1 MQEMTAAAPAL
12 QPRLR
17 VCGDCTLCCKLLPVA
32 ELGKPAQLWCRHV
45 VQGKGCGIHAIRPA
59 QCADFICMWLASPA
73 LGPEWQPARAKF
85 VLYTQD
91 EGRRLV
97 VLCDAKEPNAW
108 RGVAYYPALKQWA
121 AAAAVEGRQVLV
133 LNGRKVTVLLPAS
146 DVELADFSDGDE
158 IFVHR
163 VEGPTGFTLKVEH
176 RKKAETQAAPAVEAS
191 MPDSAQAASAPQ
203 GTAAAKPPRRLRAK
217 TAPAITAPAK
227 TQG

>member
-1 MQEMTAAAPAL
+1 MLDQAPAAAAAPVLA
-12 QPRLR
+12 PRLR
-17 VCGDCTLCCKLLPVA
+17 ACGDCTLCCKLLPVA
-32 ELGKPAQLWCRHV
+32 ELGKPAQQWCKHV
-45 VQGKGCGIHAIRPA
+45 AQGKGCGIHAIRPT

-73 LGPEWQPARAKF
+73 LGPEWQPSRAKF

-108 RGVAYYPALKQWA
+108 RGAAYYPVLKQWA

-158 IFVHR
+158 IIVHR
-163 VEGPTGFTLKVEH
+163 VEGPSGFTLKVEH
-176 RKKAETQAAPAVEAS
+176 RRK
-191 MPDSAQAASAPQ
+191 
-203 GTAAAKPPRRLRAK
+203 AAADM
-217 TAPAITAPAK
+217 TATATAPAK
-227 TQG
+227 AALASQEPVASKAARRPRVKPGTAKPKG